1 MAHPLEPYGR
11 TWDVCTNC
19 ETEARMELLRLRMP
33 RNLHTVLPTVVEF
46 LLVDRQHLRR
56 LYFLLCA
63 LTSRRR
69 GDSPFMR
76 LIYWPP
82 VHCVASWSP
91 PSPLHRIME
100 FLV

>member
-1 MAHPLEPYGR
+1 
-11 TWDVCTNC
+11 
-19 ETEARMELLRLRMP
+19 MELLRLRMP

-82 VHCVASWSP
+82 SPLNRVLAHLLAIRLIYWPPVHCVASWSP